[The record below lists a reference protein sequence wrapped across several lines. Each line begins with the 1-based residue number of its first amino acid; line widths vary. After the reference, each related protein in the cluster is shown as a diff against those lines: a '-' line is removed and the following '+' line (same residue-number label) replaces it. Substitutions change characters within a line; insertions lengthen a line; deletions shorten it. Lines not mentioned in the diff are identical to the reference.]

1 MLRGESY
8 RSIYRAPHI
17 PLRCFLVLIYM
28 IGQGAPYSAAL
39 RRSLGSDAIVR
50 DSDRG
55 KNSAGYRGRT
65 KKALYDLALAMAM
78 DLLIGC
84 TPMSYFTEL
93 RHISARQMMARS
105 FRSWNRRWREAQ
117 RVPMWWKR
125 ARKEP
130 A

>member
-65 KKALYDLALAMAM
+65 KRVSYDSALAMAM

-84 TPMSYFTEL
+84 TPMPYFARS
-93 RHISARQMMARS
+93 RHIFARPMIAQN
-105 FRSWNRRWREAQ
+105 FRSWSGRWREA
-117 RVPMWWKR
+117 
-125 ARKEP
+125 
-130 A
+130 